1 MRGLEVFI
9 MIFDDLT
16 HPALYDSG
24 FYVGEEDGHVLVFG
38 GNTHLRGATDLAVRK
53 S

>member
-24 FYVGEEDGHVLVFG
+24 FYVGEEDGHVLVLEEIPISEERR
-38 GNTHLRGATDLAVRK
+38 T
-53 S
+53 